1 MAGALV
7 MAKPNGRESAEIP
20 GPRAVWG
27 RFSRPGPAGLP
38 RLWLFSDPTR
48 LPDPRAAMA
57 ALPRGAG
64 VVARGLAPGLLR
76 PVARLARQHG
86 LKLLV
91 AGDGRAALALRA
103 GLHLPDR
110 RESAGLLPFLI
121 ARRAARGCFILS
133 MAAHGGQRGAARARR
148 LGVDCL
154 FLSPLFPTQSHPGA
168 PALGVLRWAALARGL
183 PAPCMALGGITLARL
198 GAVPRRAAGVAA
210 IGGLAAPLAVASAP
224 Q

>member
-1 MAGALV
+1 
-7 MAKPNGRESAEIP
+7 
-20 GPRAVWG
+20 
-27 RFSRPGPAGLP
+27 LP
-38 RLWLFSDPTR
+38 RLWLFSDPVR

-76 PVARLARQHG
+76 PVARLARQRG
-86 LKLLV
+86 LVLLV
-91 AGDGRAALALRA
+91 AGDGRAALALGA

-110 RESAGLLPFLI
+110 RESLGLLPFLI
-121 ARRAARGCFILS
+121 ARRAAPCRLILS
-133 MAAHGGQRGAARARR
+133 MAAHGGRRGAARARR
-148 LGVDCL
+148 FRPDAI

-168 PALGVLRWAALARGL
+168 PGLGALRWAALARGL
-183 PAPCMALGGITLARL
+183 PAPCIALGGVTPARL

-210 IGGLAAPLAVASAP
+210 IGGLATPVARLP

>member
-1 MAGALV
+1 MERA
-7 MAKPNGRESAEIP
+7 NGRESAPVP
-20 GPRAVWG
+20 GARKAWG
-27 RFSRPGPAGLP
+27 RFARPGPGGLP
-38 RLWLFSDPTR
+38 RLWLLSDPVR
-48 LPDPRAAMA
+48 LPDPRAAMEH
-57 ALPRGAG
+57 LPRGAG

-76 PVARLARQHG
+76 PVARLARQRG

-110 RESAGLLPFLI
+110 RQSKGLLPFLV
-121 ARRAARGCFILS
+121 ARRSAPGRIILT
-133 MAAHGGQRGAARARR
+133 MATHGGQRSAARARR
-148 LGVDCL
+148 LRPDGI

-168 PALGVLRWAALARGL
+168 PALGAFRWAALARRL
-183 PAPCMALGGITLARL
+183 PAPCMALGGITAARL

-210 IGGLAAPLAVASAP
+210 IGGLAPPVARLP

>member
-1 MAGALV
+1 MARALV
-7 MAKPNGRESAEIP
+7 MAKPNGREWAPLP
-20 GPRAVWG
+20 GAYRAWG
-27 RFSRPGPAGLP
+27 RFVRPAPGGLP

-48 LPDPRAAMA
+48 LPDPCAAMA

-64 VVARGLAPGLLR
+64 VVARGLAPGLLG
-76 PVARLARQHG
+76 PVARLARQGG
-86 LKLLV
+86 LRLIV

-121 ARRAARGCFILS
+121 ARRAVRGRLILS

-148 LGVDCL
+148 LRADCL

-168 PALGVLRWAALARGL
+168 PALGALRWVALARGL
-183 PAPCMALGGITLARL
+183 PAPCMALGGITPARL
-198 GAVPRRAAGVAA
+198 GAVPRCAAGVAA
-210 IGGLAAPLAVASAP
+210 VGGLAL
-224 Q
+224 

>member
-1 MAGALV
+1 MTV
-7 MAKPNGRESAEIP
+7 SHGRESAPLP
-20 GPRAVWG
+20 GARPAWG
-27 RFSRPGPAGLP
+27 RFVRPAPNGLP
-38 RLWLFSDPTR
+38 RLWLFSDPAR
-48 LPDPRAAMA
+48 LPDPRAAMQR
-57 ALPRGAG
+57 LPRGAG
-64 VVARGLAPGLLR
+64 VVARGLAPGLLA
-76 PVARLARQHG
+76 PVARLARQRG
-86 LKLLV
+86 LRLLV

-110 RESAGLLPFLI
+110 RESGGLLPFLV
-121 ARRAARGCFILS
+121 ARRAAPGQLMLS

-168 PALGVLRWAALARGL
+168 PALGAPRWGLLARGL
-183 PAPCMALGGITLARL
+183 PAPCLALGGITPARL

-210 IGGLAAPLAVASAP
+210 IAGLAPPVARLP

>member
-7 MAKPNGRESAEIP
+7 MAKPNGRESGRLP
-20 GPRAVWG
+20 GPRAAWG
-27 RFSRPGPAGLP
+27 RFARPGPGGLP
-38 RLWLFSDPTR
+38 RLWLFSDPLR
-48 LPDPRAAMA
+48 LPDPRLAMA

-64 VVARGLAPGLLR
+64 VVARGLAPELLR
-76 PVARLARQHG
+76 PVARLARERG

-91 AGDGRAALALRA
+91 AGNGRLALALGA

-110 RESAGLLPFLI
+110 RESLGLLPFLR
-121 ARRAARGCFILS
+121 ARRAASGQLVLS

-148 LGVDCL
+148 LSVDCL

-168 PALGVLRWAALARGL
+168 AALGALRWAGLARGL
-183 PAPCMALGGITLARL
+183 PAPCMALGGITAAKF

-210 IGGLAAPLAVASAP
+210 IGGLAPPVARLP